1 MTKAEVAGQRRA
13 GEAGYEMQWHRMAG
27 QSWER
32 LGKERG
38 RQLLKVAWISVESF
52 YRIGKREKGKSL
64 LLFLAKQLNCST
76 SLDWLWVVMEAT
88 L

>member
-52 YRIGKREKGKSL
+52 Y
-64 LLFLAKQLNCST
+64 
-76 SLDWLWVVMEAT
+76 
-88 L
+88 